1 MNDMHNVQTTAVNH
15 ILAELIDEIEDW
27 LIIYDEYGNII
38 YINRHTERLSG
49 YSKEEILK
57 DPMGTLWSANVYN
70 TTLKER
76 ALIAINENR
85 KFDMITL
92 NRRKDK
98 SEFYLSITLSGVKD
112 ETGKIIYYI
121 CIGKDITDAKRLHE
135 RLHKIKY
142 TDEVTKLP
150 NQAAFVELIYNK
162 VTKEKGNF
170 AIILFDISK
179 MSYINNTYGLATG
192 DVLLKKIADR
202 LERVIYK
209 GGTIAKL
216 NSDVFAAIYEEFEDV
231 EEINGFINIIFEQIA
246 EPFIINNHELYIEMS
261 VGVSLYP
268 CHAKTAGQLINKAQ
282 IALTRAKEQSG
293 KNKAVFY
300 EDYIEDEVK
309 RRIIEEND
317 IHQAYKNNE
326 FVVYYQPFIDLQR
339 ETLTGMEALLRR
351 KKPNGDI
358 IMPSKFIDL
367 LEEME
372 LIEQVGVQVIENV
385 CAQLRRWIDEGYSI
399 VPISINLSTLQFKNP
414 ELAGNIIN
422 ILEKY
427 NIPPSL
433 VVLEI
438 TETTVMKDIE
448 MAQKTIGELRNY
460 GFKISIDDFGTGYSS
475 LGYLKK
481 FLFDHLKIDI
491 SFIKEIVQNP
501 QDRAIVG
508 AIVSIA
514 KALSLQTIAEGIET
528 LDQLEIVQEMGCEMG
543 QGYLWDAPLKP
554 EAIQEKYLL
563 KLYK

>member
-1 MNDMHNVQTTAVNH
+1 MNDMHNVQKTAINH
-15 ILAELIDEIEDW
+15 ILAELINEIEDW
-27 LIIYDEYGNII
+27 LVIYDECGNII

-49 YSKEEILK
+49 YSKEEILR
-57 DPMGTLWSANVYN
+57 DPIKTLWSTSMYSA
-70 TTLKER
+70 TLRER
-76 ALIAINENR
+76 AIIAINENR

-92 NRRKDK
+92 NKRKDK

-121 CIGKDITDAKRLHE
+121 CIGKDITNAKRLHE
-135 RLHKIKY
+135 RLHRIKY

-150 NQAAFVELIYNK
+150 NQAAFIELVYNK
-162 VTKEKGNF
+162 VTKDERHF

-192 DVLLKKIADR
+192 DILLTKIAER

-216 NSDVFAAIYEEFEDV
+216 NSDVFAAIYEEV
-231 EEINGFINIIFEQIA
+231 EEVEKINEFINIIFEQIA
-246 EPFIINNHELYIEMS
+246 EPFMINDQELYIEMS
-261 VGVSLYP
+261 AGVSLYP
-268 CHAKTAGQLINKAQ
+268 CHAKTAGQLMNKVQ
-282 IALTRAKEQSG
+282 IALARAKEQNG
-293 KNKAVFY
+293 KNKVIFY

-309 RRIIEEND
+309 RRILEEND

-351 KKPNGDI
+351 KKPNGEI

-367 LEEME
+367 LEELE
-372 LIEQVGVQVIENV
+372 LIEQVGVQVIEAV
-385 CAQLRRWIDEGYSI
+385 CAQLRKWIDEGYSI
-399 VPISINLSTLQFKNP
+399 VPISINLSSLQFKNP
-414 ELAGNIIN
+414 KLAGNIIN

-427 NIPPSL
+427 NIHPSL
-433 VVLEI
+433 VILEI

-448 MAQKTIGELRNY
+448 MAQKTISELRNY
-460 GFKISIDDFGTGYSS
+460 GFKIAIDDFGTGYSS

-528 LDQLEIVQEMGCEMG
+528 LDQLEIIQEMGCEMG

-554 EAIQEKYLL
+554 ELIQEKYLL

>member
-1 MNDMHNVQTTAVNH
+1 MNDIHNVQKTAVNH

-27 LIIYDEYGNII
+27 LVIYDEHGNLV
-38 YINRHTERLSG
+38 YINRHAERLSG
-49 YSKEEILK
+49 YSREEILK
-57 DPMGTLWSANVYN
+57 DPMRTLWSTNMYS
-70 TTLKER
+70 TSLKER

-121 CIGKDITDAKRLHE
+121 CIGKDITDAKLLHE

-150 NQAAFVELIYNK
+150 NQAAFVELVYNK
-162 VTKEKGNF
+162 VAKEEGHF
-170 AIILFDISK
+170 AIVLFDISK
-179 MSYINNTYGLATG
+179 MSYINNTYGLTTG
-192 DVLLKKIADR
+192 DILLRKIADR

-216 NSDVFAAIYEEFEDV
+216 NSDVFAAIYEEAEDA
-231 EEINGFINIIFEQIA
+231 EEINEFINIIFEQIA
-246 EPFIINNHELYIEMS
+246 EPFIINNQELYIEMS

-268 CHAKTAGQLINKAQ
+268 CHAKTAGQLINKVQ

-293 KNKAVFY
+293 KNKVVFY

-309 RRIIEEND
+309 RRILEEND

-351 KKPNGDI
+351 KKPNGEI
-358 IMPSKFIDL
+358 IMPGKFIDL
-367 LEEME
+367 LEELE
-372 LIEQVGVQVIENV
+372 LIEQVGVQVIEAV
-385 CAQLRRWIDEGYSI
+385 CAQLRSWIDEGYSI

-414 ELAGNIIN
+414 NLAKNIIN

-433 VVLEI
+433 VILEI

-448 MAQKTIGELRNY
+448 MAQKTISELRNY
-460 GFKISIDDFGTGYSS
+460 GFKIAIDDFGTGYSS

-501 QDRAIVG
+501 QDRVIVG

-554 EAIQEKYLL
+554 ELIQEKYLL

>member
-1 MNDMHNVQTTAVNH
+1 MNDIHNVQKTAVNH

-27 LIIYDEYGNII
+27 LVIYDEHGNII
-38 YINRHTERLSG
+38 YMNRHAERLSG
-49 YSKEEILK
+49 YSREEILK
-57 DPMGTLWSANVYN
+57 DPMRTLWSTNMYS

-121 CIGKDITDAKRLHE
+121 CIGKDITDAKLLHE

-150 NQAAFVELIYNK
+150 NQAAFVELVYNK
-162 VTKEKGNF
+162 VAKEEGHF

-179 MSYINNTYGLATG
+179 MSYINNTYGLTTG
-192 DVLLKKIADR
+192 DILLRKIADR

-216 NSDVFAAIYEEFEDV
+216 NSDVFAAIYEEAEDV
-231 EEINGFINIIFEQIA
+231 EEINEFINIIFEQIT
-246 EPFIINNHELYIEMS
+246 EPFIINNQELYIEMS

-268 CHAKTAGQLINKAQ
+268 CHAKTAGQLIHKVQ

-293 KNKAVFY
+293 KNKVVFY

-309 RRIIEEND
+309 RRILEEND

-351 KKPNGDI
+351 KKPNGEI
-358 IMPSKFIDL
+358 IMPGKFIDL
-367 LEEME
+367 LEELE
-372 LIEQVGVQVIENV
+372 LIEQVGVQVIEAV
-385 CAQLRRWIDEGYSI
+385 CAQLRSWIDEGYSI

-414 ELAGNIIN
+414 NLARNIIN

-427 NIPPSL
+427 NIHPSL
-433 VVLEI
+433 VILEI

-460 GFKISIDDFGTGYSS
+460 GFKIAIDDFGTGYSS

-501 QDRAIVG
+501 QDRVIVG

-554 EAIQEKYLL
+554 ELVQEKYLL

>member
-1 MNDMHNVQTTAVNH
+1 MNDIHNVQKTAVNH

-27 LIIYDEYGNII
+27 LVIYDEHGNIV
-38 YINRHTERLSG
+38 YINRHAERLSG
-49 YSKEEILK
+49 YSREEILK
-57 DPMGTLWSANVYN
+57 DPVRTLWSTNMYR

-121 CIGKDITDAKRLHE
+121 CIGKDITDAKLLHE

-150 NQAAFVELIYNK
+150 NQAAFAELVYNQ
-162 VTKEKGNF
+162 VAKEEGHF

-192 DVLLKKIADR
+192 DILLRKIADR

-216 NSDVFAAIYEEFEDV
+216 NSDVFAAIYEEAEDV
-231 EEINGFINIIFEQIA
+231 EEINEFINIIFEQIT
-246 EPFIINNHELYIEMS
+246 EPFIINNQELYIEMS

-268 CHAKTAGQLINKAQ
+268 CHAKTAGQLINKVQ
-282 IALTRAKEQSG
+282 IALTRAKEQNG
-293 KNKAVFY
+293 KNKVVFY

-309 RRIIEEND
+309 RRILEEND

-351 KKPNGDI
+351 KKPNGEI
-358 IMPSKFIDL
+358 IMPGKFIDL
-367 LEEME
+367 LEELE
-372 LIEQVGVQVIENV
+372 LIEQVGVQVIEDV
-385 CAQLRRWIDEGYSI
+385 CAQLRSWIDEGYSI

-414 ELAGNIIN
+414 NLAGNIIN

-427 NIPPSL
+427 NIHPSL
-433 VVLEI
+433 VILEI

-460 GFKISIDDFGTGYSS
+460 GFKIAIDDFGTGYSS

-501 QDRAIVG
+501 QDRVIVG

-554 EAIQEKYLL
+554 ELIQEKYLL

>member
-1 MNDMHNVQTTAVNH
+1 MNDIHNVQKTAVNH

-27 LIIYDEYGNII
+27 LVIYDEHGNIV
-38 YINRHTERLSG
+38 YINRHAERLSG
-49 YSKEEILK
+49 YSREEILK
-57 DPMGTLWSANVYN
+57 DPVRTLWSTNMYR

-121 CIGKDITDAKRLHE
+121 CIGKDITDAKLLHE
-135 RLHKIKY
+135 RLHRIKY

-150 NQAAFVELIYNK
+150 NQAAFAELVYNK
-162 VTKEKGNF
+162 VAKEEGHF

-192 DVLLKKIADR
+192 DILLRKIADR

-216 NSDVFAAIYEEFEDV
+216 NSDVFAAIYEEAEDV
-231 EEINGFINIIFEQIA
+231 EEINEFINIIFEQIA
-246 EPFIINNHELYIEMS
+246 EPFIINNQELYIEMS

-268 CHAKTAGQLINKAQ
+268 CHAKTAGQLINKVQ
-282 IALTRAKEQSG
+282 IALTRAKEQNG
-293 KNKAVFY
+293 KNKVVFY

-309 RRIIEEND
+309 RRILEEND

-351 KKPNGDI
+351 KKPNGEI
-358 IMPSKFIDL
+358 IMPGKFIDL
-367 LEEME
+367 LEELE
-372 LIEQVGVQVIENV
+372 LIEQVGVQVIEAV
-385 CAQLRRWIDEGYSI
+385 CAQLRSWIDEGYSI

-414 ELAGNIIN
+414 SLARNIIN

-433 VVLEI
+433 VILEI

-448 MAQKTIGELRNY
+448 MAQKTIGELRSY
-460 GFKISIDDFGTGYSS
+460 GFKIAIDDFGTGYSS

-501 QDRAIVG
+501 QDRVIVG

-554 EAIQEKYLL
+554 ELIQEKYLL